1 MKLNIKKNQN
11 FNTKT
16 IKIMIKIMKKKG
28 IQLNVNIIVLFFN
41 NKKFHLGNNWCLLL
55 KIIKYIKN
63 ESENKNL

>member
-1 MKLNIKKNQN
+1 
-11 FNTKT
+11 
-16 IKIMIKIMKKKG
+16 MKKKG
-28 IQLNVNIIVLFFN
+28 IQLNVYIIVLFFN